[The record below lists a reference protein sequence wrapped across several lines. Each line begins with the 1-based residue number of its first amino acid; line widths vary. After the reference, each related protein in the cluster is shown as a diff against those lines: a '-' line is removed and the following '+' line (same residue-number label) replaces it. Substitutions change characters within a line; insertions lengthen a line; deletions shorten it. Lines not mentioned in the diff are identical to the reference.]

1 MFDIRDVTA
10 RTRKIVRYVWTRL
23 FHPIWFWLAL
33 ALAIFAYA
41 FAGDGS

>member
-10 RTRKIVRYVWTRL
+10 RAPKIVRYVWTRL
-23 FHPIWFWLAL
+23 LDPIWFWLAL
-33 ALAIFAYA
+33 AVAVFAYA